1 MPLTAASS
9 SSEVAILSRLIRP
22 ERNGLSATAA
32 RAILK
37 IDFEESDRERMRELS
52 RKAREGTLKPEEQ
65 AEIDSYE
72 RVGHLLD
79 LLHSKARRSLK
90 KQTNGR

>member
-1 MPLTAASS
+1 MPLTTTSS

-22 ERNGLSATAA
+22 ERNGLSVTAA

-37 IDFEESDRERMRELS
+37 IDFDQSDRDRMRELS
-52 RKAREGTLKPEEQ
+52 RKAREGTLKPQEQ

-79 LLHSKARRSLK
+79 LLHSKARQALK
-90 KQTNGR
+90 KHANGR